1 MEHKLDLTGNSG
13 NMLLQTLRRT
23 TSTLP
28 RRARHHQQFSIL
40 TRCPPPLP
48 PRRPCSPCP
57 SPLRSLLFSSK
68 RRTFSQVG
76 TSGPRPVRH
85 IPSLLVATSLVAG
98 GVAALTEKMWRS
110 PIQIAS
116 VTRLEMPVAE
126 FEHPYDKK
134 PWVWRVWFTAKRL
147 SYLVMLWIPCGTVAF
162 AAWLTGD
169 GDVRARWLRLMVQTI
184 EWAGCS
190 FQKFGQWLSMRPD
203 ILPPDVIC
211 ALSELQ
217 DSCAKHGME
226 HNRSMFRTS
235 FGAELEEIFEFFDH
249 TAIASAS
256 VGQVHRGR
264 LRPQYAMEDGSV
276 DVAVNYKFLLLL
288 LLLLLLLMMIS
299 HYRYKL
305 LVIILFSP
313 GYVLTS
319 FVKFIFIIHNISFA
333 QVKVRHPG
341 VLDETWIDTML
352 IFFFMD
358 HSNGLLT
365 MPFSEK
371 DFTYMLQKQF
381 DFEWEAYNM
390 SKFAENFS
398 SETGSSVLTFPAVS
412 GDLLS
417 PSVLVESWGQG
428 KSVESL
434 FSSVGE
440 NWEVVQDTV
449 NTSLMKTKKE
459 LATIVFDMNM
469 KMFLR
474 DNFIHGDLH
483 AGNLLY
489 DEKSGALTVLDAGL
503 ISQIPP
509 QMNKHFVLFIQGMC
523 SGDAAAITDQL
534 LMFDN
539 RNDVPGVV
547 NVEVQ
552 NQKDELLGT
561 VQSACNHWVDPVTGR
576 APDG

>member
-1 MEHKLDLTGNSG
+1 
-13 NMLLQTLRRT
+13 
-23 TSTLP
+23 
-28 RRARHHQQFSIL
+28 
-40 TRCPPPLP
+40 
-48 PRRPCSPCP
+48 
-57 SPLRSLLFSSK
+57 
-68 RRTFSQVG
+68 
-76 TSGPRPVRH
+76 
-85 IPSLLVATSLVAG
+85 
-98 GVAALTEKMWRS
+98 MWRS

-147 SYLVMLWIPCGTVAF
+147 SYLVMLWIPCGTVAL

-211 ALSELQ
+211 ALSEPQ

-288 LLLLLLLMMIS
+288 LVLLLVVLLF
-299 HYRYKL
+299 
-305 LVIILFSP
+305 VVVVVDFSLSIQITRD
-313 GYVLTS
+313 YIVFTWVCADLICKTHIYSSRHFICS
-319 FVKFIFIIHNISFA
+319 FSFA

-398 SETGSSVLTFPAVS
+398 SETGSSVLKFPAVS

-509 QMNKHFVLFIQGMC
+509 RMNKHFVLFIQGMC

-552 NQKDELLGT
+552 NQKDELFGT
-561 VQSACNHWVDPVTGR
+561 VQSACHHWVDPVTGR
-576 APDG
+576 APDGCVVLVSVFVFGFLLSL